1 MSLDPSTGGMMLM
14 GARCRWARPRRL
26 GSASTLSRRSM
37 PVRWVAE
44 GDVMARGAS
53 QSFVGV
59 LVPSQ
64 QRSIHAMVAQSVK
77 ETEALINR
85 LEARGAGG
93 PTSGRGLIREL
104 YVQARKQ
111 REVLAAVL
119 RLELE

>member
-1 MSLDPSTGGMMLM
+1 
-14 GARCRWARPRRL
+14 
-26 GSASTLSRRSM
+26 M

-64 QRSIHAMVAQSVK
+64 QRSIHAMVAQSLK

-93 PTSGRGLIREL
+93 RQWVGAYSRVLIASSE
-104 YVQARKQ
+104 
-111 REVLAAVL
+111 AA
-119 RLELE
+119 